1 MVASKPL
8 GHAKLFIDDTP
19 ALSIFEFRS
28 KVRRLHTHHGIK
40 IIIVDYLQLMTAGN
54 MSGGA
59 NGNRE
64 QEVAFISRTLKAIAK
79 ELNVPVIALS
89 QLSRNTESRGGTKRP
104 QLSDLRESGAIEQD
118 ADVVAFIHRPEYYG
132 FTETEDHKSTD
143 GIAEI
148 ILAKHRNGEVTDV
161 RMRFIKEQAR
171 FANLEMI
178 VQAPQ
183 GEQYDNYESPAP
195 AAAASAVS
203 PLQNMT
209 GADEFAITPAAAPRM
224 AIAPVDEEA
233 PF

>member
-1 MVASKPL
+1 
-8 GHAKLFIDDTP
+8 
-19 ALSIFEFRS
+19 
-28 KVRRLHTHHGIK
+28 
-40 IIIVDYLQLMTAGN
+40 MTAGN

-79 ELNVPVIALS
+79 ELNVPIIALS

-148 ILAKHRNGEVTDV
+148 IIAKHRNGEVTDV

-171 FANLEMI
+171 FANLEMMS
-178 VQAPQ
+178 QAPM
-183 GEQYDNYESPAP
+183 GEQYDTYESPS
-195 AAAASAVS
+195 AAGAGGMGIS

-209 GADEFAITPAAAPRM
+209 GADEFSLGAPAARM
-224 AIAPVDEEA
+224 AVAPTDDEA

>member
-54 MSGGA
+54 AGSGA

-171 FANLEMI
+171 FADLEMI

-195 AAAASAVS
+195 AAGAATAS

-209 GADEFAITPAAAPRM
+209 GADEFAIGPAPKM
-224 AIAPVDEEA
+224 PIAPIDEEA

>member
-1 MVASKPL
+1 M
-8 GHAKLFIDDTP
+8 
-19 ALSIFEFRS
+19 
-28 KVRRLHTHHGIK
+28 
-40 IIIVDYLQLMTAGN
+40 
-54 MSGGA
+54 
-59 NGNRE
+59 
-64 QEVAFISRTLKAIAK
+64 
-79 ELNVPVIALS
+79 
-89 QLSRNTESRGGTKRP
+89 
-104 QLSDLRESGAIEQD
+104 
-118 ADVVAFIHRPEYYG
+118 
-132 FTETEDHKSTD
+132 
-143 GIAEI
+143 
-148 ILAKHRNGEVTDV
+148 